1 MDQEIRAVNYRVKG
15 EKTMK
20 IEDVK
25 NICVVGAG
33 NMGHQIALQCAISG
47 YKVKCTDV
55 IPEVLKKAEDFAGSY
70 LEGRVKKGKMT
81 EEQAKK
87 IRGNI
92 SFTGSLEE
100 AARDADYVIEAVL
113 ERLELKRKV
122 FAQLDKIA
130 PAHAILATNSS
141 MIVSSKIA
149 DATKRPSQV
158 CNMHFFNPA
167 LVMKL
172 VEVVQGPHVSD
183 ETTQVAMQL
192 CEKIDK
198 VPIHI
203 KKEVWGFVLNRI
215 IAAISR
221 ESMWIL
227 EMGVAS
233 FEDIDKACV
242 YGAGHPMGPFRLND
256 LTGLDLSY
264 DICMEKF
271 RESGDPAQLP
281 SPQLVERVARG
292 EFGQKT
298 GKGWYDYTQK

>member
-1 MDQEIRAVNYRVKG
+1 MDQQIRAANYRVKG

-33 NMGHQIALQCAISG
+33 NMGHQISLQCAISG
-47 YKVKCTDV
+47 YRVKCTDV

-87 IRGNI
+87 VRGNI
-92 SFTGSLEE
+92 SFTGSIEE
-100 AARDADYVIEAVL
+100 AARDADFVIEAVL

-130 PAHAILATNSS
+130 PAHTILATNSS

-215 IAAISR
+215 IAAIAR
-221 ESMWIL
+221 ESMWML
-227 EMGVAS
+227 EMDVAS

-264 DICMEKF
+264 DICMERFK
-271 RESGDPAQLP
+271 ESGDAAQLP

-292 EFGQKT
+292 EYGQKT

>member
-1 MDQEIRAVNYRVKG
+1 
-15 EKTMK
+15 MK

-33 NMGHQIALQCAISG
+33 NMGHQIAMQCAISG
-47 YKVKCTDV
+47 YTVKCTDV
-55 IPEVLKKAEDFAGSY
+55 IPEILKKAEDFAGSY
-70 LEGRVKKGKMT
+70 LAGRVKKGKM
-81 EEQAKK
+81 EEAQAKE
-87 IRGNI
+87 IRGRI
-92 SFTGSLEE
+92 SFTGNIKE
-100 AARDADYVIEAVL
+100 AAKDADYVIEAIL

-122 FAQLDKIA
+122 FAQLDEIA

-158 CNMHFFNPA
+158 CNLHFFNPA

-183 ETTQVAMQL
+183 ETAQLSMQL
-192 CEKIDK
+192 CEKIGK

-215 IAAISR
+215 FSAISGEAMWML
-221 ESMWIL
+221 ES
-227 EMGVAS
+227 GVAS

-264 DICMEKF
+264 DIGMELF
-271 RESGDPAQLP
+271 RETGDRAKLP
-281 SPQLVERVARG
+281 TPELVKRVARG
-292 EFGQKT
+292 DFGQKT